1 MGLVWCGSHEHK
13 RTSFIY
19 VCDLWQASVIF
30 CWTGLQKTHDAR
42 TARCACACGGKLG
55 AGTVEAEEDTY
66 MDEWVCGFV
75 LLSARADNAVQ
86 ISRQTG
92 RRESP
97 MCFVLSSALG

>member
-75 LLSARADNAVQ
+75 LLSARADNAV
-86 ISRQTG
+86 
-92 RRESP
+92 
-97 MCFVLSSALG
+97 